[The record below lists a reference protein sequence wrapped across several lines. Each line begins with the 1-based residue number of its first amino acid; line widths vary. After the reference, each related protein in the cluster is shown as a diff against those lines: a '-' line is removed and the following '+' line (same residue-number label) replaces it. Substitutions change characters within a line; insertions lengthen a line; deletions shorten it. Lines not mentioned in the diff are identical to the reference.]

1 MVDGVSCPLLGRV
14 TMDQIIVDVS
24 RAPHA
29 EPGMTAEIM
38 GPHIPVTELAEKA
51 GTIWEIFTG
60 IGPGF
65 PAITI
70 IKLSTGKKPVIPRG
84 TFHSY

>member
-1 MVDGVSCPLLGRV
+1 MRDGRYITDGNFADM

-38 GPHIPVTELAEKA
+38 GPNIPVTELAEKA
-51 GTIWEIFTG
+51 GTISWEIFTG
-60 IGPGF
+60 IGPR
-65 PAITI
+65 
-70 IKLSTGKKPVIPRG
+70 VPR
-84 TFHSY
+84 HYNY

>member
-38 GPHIPVTELAEKA
+38 GPHIPVTELAERPA
-51 GTIWEIFTG
+51 PF
-60 IGPGF
+60 PGKFYRNRPRF